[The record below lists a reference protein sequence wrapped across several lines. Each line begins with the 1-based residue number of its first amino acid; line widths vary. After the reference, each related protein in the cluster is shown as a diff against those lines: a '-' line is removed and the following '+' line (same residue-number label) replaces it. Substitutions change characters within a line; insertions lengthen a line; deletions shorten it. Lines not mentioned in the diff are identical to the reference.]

1 MDLTTLWQEQKTFI
15 LYVIGGLLVFFL
27 GQALIS
33 SLYGVDESR
42 RRVQSLESS
51 LRRTPAPARSQL
63 DEVRDRNEDLNARYE
78 TAVEHVAFRP
88 DPKYVL
94 SPKEKPDIQYDRLYN
109 EARDTLVE
117 GAKTLNITVDDS
129 LGMPELSPTRRSEI
143 QRALTALDI
152 VTRVALLAI
161 EAHVSQVD
169 SIAMVPEAGRRQKS
183 FVREQRVKF
192 KMKGTSAAMAEF
204 FKRFVLQEK
213 FLAIENVHIEVE
225 DPDGAWVEADVT
237 VSALEVI
244 KEESES

>member
-15 LYVIGGLLVFFL
+15 LYVLGGLLVFFL

-33 SLYGVDESR
+33 SLYGVDENR

-51 LRRTPAPARSQL
+51 LRRTPAPPRSRL
-63 DEVRDRNEDLNARYE
+63 EEVRERNEDLNTRFD
-78 TAVEHVAFRP
+78 TAVKRVVFEP

-109 EARDTLVE
+109 EARDSLVE

-152 VTRVALLAI
+152 VTRVVLLAI
-161 EAHVSQVD
+161 EAQVAQVD
-169 SIAMVPEAGRRQKS
+169 SIAMVPESGRRQKS

-192 KMKGTSAAMAEF
+192 QMKGTSAALADF
-204 FKRFVLQEK
+204 FKRFVLQDN
-213 FLAIENVHIEVE
+213 FLAIENARIEVE
-225 DPDGAWVEADVT
+225 DPDGAWVEADVI
-237 VSALEVI
+237 VSALEVL
-244 KEESES
+244 KEEPES